1 MTRPLSTEVRSALNL
16 AIDHVLYKRGLHEG
30 TIDEICVEAG
40 VGKPALYRHFGSR
53 EQLLVDYLQRRRE
66 QRSVLITEAMNAAGL
81 DPKKRVMAL
90 VNWIADWIE
99 SDDFVGCGFH
109 RALLQR
115 PDGDEQISEIALLQ
129 KKWLQRTIAK
139 ELGSIIKNS
148 ATIARH
154 LFLLIEGSMAAAMYE
169 PNRRSGSDLRRLART
184 LISQ

>member
-16 AIDHVLYKRGLHEG
+16 ASDRVLYKRGLHAG
-30 TIDEICVEAG
+30 TIDEICAEAG

-53 EQLLVDYLQRRRE
+53 EQLLVDYLQRRRKE
-66 QRSVLITEAMNAAGL
+66 RSVLITEAMNAAGP
-81 DPKKRVMAL
+81 DSKKRVMAV

-115 PDGDEQISEIALLQ
+115 PDDDEEISEIALLQ
-129 KKWLQRTIAK
+129 KKWLQSTIAK
-139 ELGSIIKNS
+139 ELGLTLKNS
-148 ATIARH
+148 AAIARH

>member
-1 MTRPLSTEVRSALNL
+1 M
-16 AIDHVLYKRGLHEG
+16 
-30 TIDEICVEAG
+30 
-40 VGKPALYRHFGSR
+40 
-53 EQLLVDYLQRRRE
+53 DYLQRRRE

-115 PDGDEQISEIALLQ
+115 PDGYEQISEIALLQ